1 MDITGGNNEKVKT
14 KKNNLIEWIRSE
26 QENIKDYELRGVV
39 LAPSVN
45 KTSEVI
51 GPVAV
56 VCGNDARK
64 LLGGLKHISRY
75 LL

>member
-1 MDITGGNNEKVKT
+1 VDITGGNDEKVET
-14 KKNNLIEWIRSE
+14 KKKNLIKWIKKE
-26 QENIKDYELRGVV
+26 QGNIKDYELRGVV
-39 LAPSVN
+39 LAPNVN

-56 VCGNDARK
+56 VCWDDAKK
-64 LLGGLKHISRY
+64 LLGGLRQISRY